1 MAEQVLV
8 LNATYEPINVCSV
21 QRAIVLVLKQK
32 AEVLERS
39 MARKLRAA
47 TASFPW
53 PNVIR
58 LVHFVR
64 VPRHEARKIT
74 RRAVFARDDY
84 TCQYCGASSRLTMDH
99 VVPRS
104 RGGRSSWENVVTSCA
119 PCNSRKGDRLP
130 AEVAH
135 VPPPPP
141 AAAGADGL
149 HRRRRPPPPA
159 QLGPLPGLR
168 PARQGG
174 RGILS
179 PSALVAQGIEHR
191 FPKPGVGGSSPPGG
205 TSREPR

>member
-39 MARKLRAA
+39 GRRLRAA

-58 LVHFVR
+58 LVNFVR

-119 PCNSRKGDRLP
+119 PCNTRKGDRLP
-130 AEVAH
+130 AEVAMF
-135 VPPPPP
+135 PRSRPRPP
-141 AAAGADGL
+141 APDVFIAVAAP
-149 HRRRRPPPPA
+149 RRPKSWEPY
-159 QLGPLPGLR
+159 
-168 PARQGG
+168 
-174 RGILS
+174 
-179 PSALVAQGIEHR
+179 LVV
-191 FPKPGVGGSSPPGG
+191 P
-205 TSREPR
+205 

>member
-39 MARKLRAA
+39 ARRLRAA
-47 TASFPW
+47 TRQFPW
-53 PNVIR
+53 PYVIR
-58 LVHFVR
+58 LVNFVR
-64 VPRHEARKIT
+64 VPRHEGRKIT

-130 AEVAH
+130 AEAAMFPKAH
-135 VPPPPP
+135 PRPP
-141 AAAGADGL
+141 APSVFIAVAAP
-149 HRRRRPPPPA
+149 RRPK
-159 QLGPLPGLR
+159 
-168 PARQGG
+168 
-174 RGILS
+174 S
-179 PSALVAQGIEHR
+179 W
-191 FPKPGVGGSSPPGG
+191 
-205 TSREPR
+205 EPYLI